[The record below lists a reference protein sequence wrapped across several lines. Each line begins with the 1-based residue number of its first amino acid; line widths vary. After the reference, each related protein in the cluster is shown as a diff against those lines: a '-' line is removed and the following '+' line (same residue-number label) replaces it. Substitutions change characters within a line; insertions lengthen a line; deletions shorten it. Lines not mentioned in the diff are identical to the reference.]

1 MRIAVT
7 GGYGFLGSHV
17 SQELVRR
24 KHEVIRARSHR
35 YDLRNFHEVD
45 EFLTDNERYVAGV
58 PGKNPIDVLVHVA
71 AFVGGIKL
79 NVEEPGRMMYDNLR
93 MGLNVIEQCRRH
105 EVEHVVLIGT
115 ACSYPA
121 DAPVPIFEDSLFMGR
136 PTPETGPY
144 GVAKLTMF
152 EVGKAYCEQYG
163 MKVDLL
169 VPSNLYGPNDNYDP
183 VTSHVIPALIDRFV
197 HGVPGDRVRI
207 MGDGEQT
214 RDFLFVEDAARGVV
228 EAAERETHGDVIN
241 LGSGRETKVAE
252 VALILEQLTGSPFV
266 FTGEGPVGSRRRV
279 LDITRARLDL
289 DWQPRVT
296 LKKGLELTVADYRG
310 RKDAATRGYWR

>member
-1 MRIAVT
+1 VRVAVT

-17 SQELVRR
+17 FKELFRR
-24 KHEVIRARSHR
+24 NHEVVRARSHR

-45 EFLTDNERYVAGV
+45 EFLLENERYVASV
-58 PGKNPIDVLVHVA
+58 PGKNKVDILVHIA

-93 MGLNVIEQCRRH
+93 MGLNVIEQARRH
-105 EVEHVVLIGT
+105 EIEHVVLVGT

-121 DAPVPIFEDSLFMGR
+121 DAPVPIFEDQMFMGR

-144 GVAKLTMF
+144 GIAKLALF
-152 EVGKAYCEQYG
+152 EVGKAYAQQYG

-183 VTSHVIPALIDRFV
+183 RTAHVIPALIDRFV
-197 HGVPGDRVRI
+197 HGVPGDHVRI

-214 RDFLFVEDAARGVV
+214 RDFLFVEDAARGIV
-228 EAAERETHGDVIN
+228 EAVERGTPGHAIN
-241 LGSGRETKVAE
+241 LGSGRETYISE
-252 VALILEQLTGSPFV
+252 VANILEELTGSPYV
-266 FTGEGPVGSRRRV
+266 FTGEGPVGSKRRL

-289 DWQPRVT
+289 GWQPRV
-296 LKKGLELTVADYRG
+296 LLRRGLELTVADYRG
-310 RKDAATRGYWR
+310 RGQTARGYWR

>member
-1 MRIAVT
+1 VRVAVT

-17 SQELVRR
+17 AQELVRR

-45 EFLTDNERYVAGV
+45 EFLLENERFVAGV
-58 PGKNPIDVLVHVA
+58 PGKNKVDTLVHIA
-71 AFVGGIKL
+71 AFVGGIEL
-79 NVEEPGRMMYDNLR
+79 NVKEPGRMMYDNLR

-105 EVEHVVLIGT
+105 EVKHVVLVGT

-121 DAPVPIFEDSLFMGR
+121 AATVPILEDFMFMGR

-144 GVAKLTMF
+144 GVAKLALF
-152 EVGKAYCEQYG
+152 EVGKAYAKQYG
-163 MKVDLL
+163 MKFDLL

-183 VTSHVIPALIDRFV
+183 GTAHVIPALIDRFV
-197 HGVPGDRVRI
+197 HGTKEEVVGI

-228 EAAERETHGDVIN
+228 DAVEKGTPGHVIN
-241 LGSGRETKVAE
+241 LGSGRETKIAE
-252 VALILEQLTGSPFV
+252 VALILEDLTGSPYL
-266 FTGEGPVGSRRRV
+266 FTKEGPVGSKRRL

-289 DWQPRVT
+289 DWRPRVA
-296 LKKGLELTVADYRG
+296 LRKGLELTVADYRG
-310 RKDAATRGYWR
+310 RGQSTRGYWR